1 MESNRNPIPI
11 DITMLPRILGS
22 AGVWVGAALVL
33 LCVLLVSTIRIGEV
47 TGEEVGLILHRV
59 SGKLEVIP
67 NAGVTL
73 YNGLISEF
81 YTLDKTIQTLT
92 MSADPTSGER
102 RVRDDLKIKTMDGS
116 DVYVDLKVQY
126 RIMPEMAKE
135 VILSSGT
142 GDAYKMKWAR
152 DYVRSVVRDHI
163 GELNTEECYDSS
175 KRQLKLES
183 AQKEI
188 NERLERFGIRFDR
201 PVIPRRPR
209 FYAEYETMIKNKKL
223 ADQAVQQ
230 EQSKAMA
237 AKQKQET
244 LIVQETNVKN
254 VAVEQFSGQ
263 MEQTIIDAR
272 AEADRGKKG
281 ASAYFQKV
289 TINATATLYQME
301 KQAEGILARKQA
313 EADGIMAL
321 RKALEGEGGRNMVKM
336 EYAKKLGEISFSAKP
351 VMLQGQVDRFEH
363 FKGGAASVGK

>member
-1 MESNRNPIPI
+1 MDSSNNPIPF
-11 DITMLPRILGS
+11 DLTMLPRILGS
-22 AGVWVGAALVL
+22 AGVWVAAALVL
-33 LCVLLVSTIRIGEV
+33 FCVLLVSTIRIGEV
-47 TGEEVGLILHRV
+47 TGEEVGLLLHRI

-67 NAGVTL
+67 RSGVTL
-73 YNGLISEF
+73 YNGLTTEF
-81 YTLDKTIQTLT
+81 YTLDKTIQTLN
-92 MSADPTSGER
+92 MSEDPNSGER
-102 RVRDDLKIKTMDGS
+102 RVRDDLKIKTIDGS

-152 DYVRSVVRDHI
+152 DYVRSIVRDHI
-163 GELNTEECYDSS
+163 GELSTEECYDSA
-175 KRQLKLES
+175 KRQVKLAN

-188 NERLERFGIRFDR
+188 NTRMERFGIRFDV

-230 EQSKAMA
+230 EASEARA

-244 LIVQETNVKN
+244 LIIQETNKKN
-254 VAVEQFSGQ
+254 VAVEQYSGKMRQ
-263 MEQTIIDAR
+263 AKRDAE

-301 KQAEGILARKQA
+301 KQAEGIFARKQA

-336 EYAKKLGEISFSAKP
+336 EYAKKLGEIKFSAKP
-351 VMLQGQVDRFEH
+351 VMLQGQVERFEH